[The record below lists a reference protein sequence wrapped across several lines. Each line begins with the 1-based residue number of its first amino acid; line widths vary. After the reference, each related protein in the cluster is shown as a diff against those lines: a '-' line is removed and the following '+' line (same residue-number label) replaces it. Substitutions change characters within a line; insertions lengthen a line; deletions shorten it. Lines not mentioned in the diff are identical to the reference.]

1 MVNKSVSSLII
12 DKFGLNLYQKSLKF
26 LSNKVNLIEIKEQPI
41 FIRSIILDNERE
53 FHLIIDEWNNE
64 IFHDCPA
71 FLIHAERE
79 KKICIHLLKLLL
91 FIKDSLALRILEK
104 FNEYNLTSEDLGSQK
119 KSKSFKL
126 LANSCLINNN
136 CVEALSYLNK
146 AIINQLESE
155 TIIETFL
162 DTAINNNLF
171 LEFFEFLENAC
182 ENDLINYILKF
193 SKKIEQGFKRFLN
206 AIPDYSFF
214 NILKIIESIDK
225 VSEFKDISF
234 IVLYVEDLRE
244 MVNSSDL
251 NTKYFS
257 IYLIKKY
264 YEKLINENLAFKDIV
279 SETQL
284 KAIRIELLNYFFSEI
299 DNFCVIEKLKL
310 LKKQFKVIDIPK
322 EKFYNEY
329 KNYKKEIQELER
341 KVYLKKF
348 SYLKALIEKYN
359 IKKAKGEFR
368 KKRNTYVVKHD
379 ENNLKNPVYH
389 YIISRIGFFGLNDQI
404 IKSSEIGINYFI
416 MKELFSDDL
425 SSLQDVF
432 YYRQQFWGEVDNYEI
447 NLMDRLTLSSKSNEY
462 SLDVEHKYSDDI
474 MVIEWNLANRPIQ
487 GSIVNAYSSQI
498 IIPDYNNPLFHDLK
512 PFDLCYCKKTPV
524 KMESNIIKTVN
535 VIKKCSFK
543 DAIKSISKGME
554 FIEGYYPLSL
564 VKAVLNKE
572 IDPFHANA
580 IVINNENKIFI
591 PNYKKFLK
599 AFNDFLLNFIFKE
612 RDYIFEELKN
622 NIEHNT
628 TQILTLL
635 NLNNDLA
642 GLNFQYSELIKESFY
657 PNIKI
662 KDFKTK
668 FLNNIHSCIK
678 KILNQR
684 EVGSTR
690 IFDLKKLQHTPF
702 FKYSNE
708 ILEIRKREF
717 ESAVIHRFISK
728 DRVLFDISE
737 IKKTFYGEKFLD
749 ILQIKDLL
757 IINPDQLKQFNDISL
772 KLNLIT
778 KVIDLSK

>member
-1 MVNKSVSSLII
+1 MVKRSISSLII
-12 DKFGLNLYQKSLKF
+12 DKFGLSLYQKSLKF
-26 LSNKVNLIEIKEQPI
+26 LSNKVNIIEIKEDPL
-41 FIRSIILDNERE
+41 FIRSLILDNERE
-53 FHLIIDEWNNE
+53 FHLIIDDWNNE

-71 FLIHAERE
+71 FLIHSERE

-91 FIKDSLALRILEK
+91 FIKDSLALTILEK
-104 FNEYNLTSEDLGSQK
+104 FNEYNLTSEDIGSQK

-126 LANSCLINNN
+126 LANSCFIKNN

-146 AIINQLESE
+146 AIINQFESE
-155 TIIETFL
+155 SIIETFL

-171 LEFFEFLENAC
+171 IEFFEFLENSY
-182 ENDLINYILKF
+182 ENELVNYVLKF
-193 SKKIEQGFKRFLN
+193 NKQIEKGFKKFLN

-225 VSEFKDISF
+225 ISEFKDISF
-234 IVLYVEDLRE
+234 IALYIKDLRE

-264 YEKLINENLAFKDIV
+264 YEKLVNKNPAFKEMV

-284 KAIRIELLNYFFSEI
+284 NPIKTDLLDYFFSEI

-310 LKKQFKVIDIPK
+310 LKKQFKVIGIPK
-322 EKFYNEY
+322 EKFYNNY

-359 IKKAKGEFR
+359 IERAKGEFR
-368 KKRNTYVVKHD
+368 KKRNTYVVRHD

-425 SSLQDVF
+425 SSFQDVF
-432 YYRQQFWGEVDNYEI
+432 YYRQQFWGELDNYEVKSI
-447 NLMDRLTLSSKSNEY
+447 EGLALSSKSNEY
-462 SLDVEHKYSDDI
+462 SYEVEHKYSDDI
-474 MVIEWNLANRPIQ
+474 MVIEWNLANKPIQ

-543 DAIKSISKGME
+543 DAIKSISRGME

-572 IDPFHANA
+572 IDPFQANE
-580 IVINNENKIFI
+580 IVINNENRVFI
-591 PNYKKFLK
+591 PKYKKFLK

-612 RDYIFEELKN
+612 KDYIFEELKA
-622 NIEHNT
+622 NIEHNSS
-628 TQILTLL
+628 QILTLL
-635 NLNNDLA
+635 DLNNDLA
-642 GLNFQYSELIKESFY
+642 GLDLQYTELIKESFS

-662 KDFKTK
+662 KDFKSS
-668 FLNNIHSCIK
+668 FLNNIHSLIK
-678 KILNQR
+678 KILDQR
-684 EVGSTR
+684 ALGSTR

-708 ILEIRKREF
+708 ILEIRKNEF
-717 ESAVIHRFISK
+717 ESVGIHKITNK
-728 DRVLFDISE
+728 DRVFFDISK

-749 ILQIKDLL
+749 ILQIKDQIVL
-757 IINPDQLKQFNDISL
+757 NPDQFKKFNDISL
-772 KLNLIT
+772 KLKLIV